1 MVPGVPL
8 CSGKAEW
15 EPLLTPGFS
24 GLASPVGPGAMP
36 LALTSQQE
44 GPALGRVCLGPC
56 PCLVLSF
63 ELGRGGVPEPKEE
76 VGSQDLQPSS
86 QTGTYGV
93 RRQRCR

>member
-8 CSGKAEW
+8 CSGKAKW
-15 EPLLTPGFS
+15 ELLLTPGFS
-24 GLASPVGPGAMP
+24 GLASPVGPGAVP

-93 RRQRCR
+93 RGQRCL